1 MRLKAI
7 RLHPFGHFT
16 DQSWNLEKPLV
27 VIHGPNQLGKSTL
40 RHAIYHVLFT
50 PTKLPTTKL
59 ESTVG
64 PWLPLPAGDYAAVTL
79 TFEHAG
85 TMWTLE

>member
-50 PTKLPTTKL
+50 PTKLPTTK
-59 ESTVG
+59 
-64 PWLPLPAGDYAAVTL
+64 
-79 TFEHAG
+79 
-85 TMWTLE
+85 